1 MWVTPSF
8 FKHSSKICAPDS
20 CISLHSSTLAVHPN
34 PKKPLIPKGR
44 EALLT
49 RYHPRYRHALTQC
62 ARRLPKGILPITQ
75 GALSGANRKAYCVP
89 YGTVQRFCSEGSF
102 STPLHRLAPPGD
114 SLKRELRAYWPR
126 HRIAYS
132 IVNLN
137 YWQVASSLPPGSKVC
152 QALPKIFSRT
162 PPPKRRAALA
172 PTASC
177 VTPCPLGRT
186 PLPPH
191 G

>member
-1 MWVTPSF
+1 M
-8 FKHSSKICAPDS
+8 
-20 CISLHSSTLAVHPN
+20 
-34 PKKPLIPKGR
+34 
-44 EALLT
+44 
-49 RYHPRYRHALTQC
+49 
-62 ARRLPKGILPITQ
+62 PKGILPITQ

-137 YWQVASSLPPGSKVC
+137 YWQVTSSLPRRSKVC
-152 QALPKIFSRT
+152 QALLKNFFRT
-162 PPPKRRAALA
+162 PPPKRRAAWGPA
-172 PTASC
+172 VSYA
-177 VTPCPLGRT
+177 TPYPLGRT